1 MADDGL
7 FFRGIAKVHPR
18 TRVPVFA
25 ILLQGAV
32 AVLIAVSGQYGE
44 ILSYVVS
51 VDFIWFGLT
60 GFALFVFRRREPA
73 PVAFQAP
80 WHPWST
86 GLFVAAC
93 WIVVA
98 ATVYTHLAN
107 SLVGFAILLAGLP
120 AYAYWSRRKAC
131 A

>member
-1 MADDGL
+1 MTSPKGDSSGAFAL
-7 FFRGIAKVHPR
+7 ASSSANRKR
-18 TRVPVFA
+18 RVTSQPVPPYSTGQF
-25 ILLQGAV
+25 GA
-32 AVLIAVSGQYGE
+32 

-60 GFALFVFRRREPA
+60 GLALFIFRRRDPA
-73 PVAFQAP
+73 RPSFQAP
-80 WHPWST
+80 WHPFST

-98 ATVYTHLAN
+98 ATVYTQMLN
-107 SLVGFAILLAGLP
+107 SLIGFAIVLAGLP
-120 AYAYWSRRKAC
+120 AYAYWSRRSARER